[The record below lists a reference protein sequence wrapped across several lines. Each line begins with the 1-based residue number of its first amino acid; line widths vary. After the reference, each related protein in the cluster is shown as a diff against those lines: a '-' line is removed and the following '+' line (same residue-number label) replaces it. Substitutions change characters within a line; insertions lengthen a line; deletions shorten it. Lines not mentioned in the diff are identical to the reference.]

1 MTQIPENHITT
12 INYLFD
18 NGEWRVWITYEPIGG
33 QNKAD
38 Q

>member
-1 MTQIPENHITT
+1 MNENYITT
-12 INYLFD
+12 INIEYS
-18 NGEWRVWITYEPIGG
+18 NGTWKEWITYEPIGG